1 MKRIFACIVT
11 ITLLGLLGAA
21 PLSAKGENSGELDKG
36 KTLYQEKCQMC
47 HGAGGKGDGPAAA
60 SFNPRPYDLA
70 TADFWNNNGEKKVK
84 DAIENG
90 FGVMP
95 PIGLKAD
102 QTKAVID
109 YMAHTFKR

>member
-1 MKRIFACIVT
+1 MKRILLCIVVV
-11 ITLLGLLGAA
+11 ICLPTLQFWTKIAGAD
-21 PLSAKGENSGELDKG
+21 ELEKG
-36 KTLYQEKCQMC
+36 KEIYTNKCQMC
-47 HGAGGKGDGPAAA
+47 HGADGKGDGPAAS

-70 TADFWNNNGEKKVK
+70 TAEFWKNDAEKKIK

-95 PIGLKAD
+95 PIGLSSD

-109 YMAHTFKR
+109 YMAHAFKK